1 MLKKGASSLTEANE
15 THRSLRCNKKINY
28 EEEEE
33 EITGINFGV
42 IRSNKEARGGRR
54 RRNKC

>member
-33 EITGINFGV
+33 E
-42 IRSNKEARGGRR
+42 GG
-54 RRNKC
+54 NNGNQFWCYSLE